1 MDPRSWDAEMDVTVN
16 VAIGAGTNEDRMGFL
31 GMISGK
37 QEQILQLAGM
47 DNPLVNPINLYN
59 TYSKMLELQG
69 WKDPNTFF
77 TDPRSWEP
85 PPPQPDPAQMLA
97 QLEMEKIRTEMATKA
112 EDLRIKREQVM
123 LEQDFKRDQL
133 DADIILKSKELEMK
147 YNEAVDVAT
156 IKAQVEKNRA
166 LA

>member
-1 MDPRSWDAEMDVTVN
+1 
-16 VAIGAGTNEDRMGFL
+16 
-31 GMISGK
+31 
-37 QEQILQLAGM
+37 
-47 DNPLVNPINLYN
+47 
-59 TYSKMLELQG
+59 MLELQG

-147 YNEAVDVAT
+147 YNESIDVAK
-156 IKAQVEKNRA
+156 IKAQIDSSRAASPTAPEKPKRVRKIPIRDKDGEIIAVEEVEILNKKVPVRNETGDIVA
-166 LA
+166 VDEV

>member
-1 MDPRSWDAEMDVTVN
+1 
-16 VAIGAGTNEDRMGFL
+16 
-31 GMISGK
+31 
-37 QEQILQLAGM
+37 
-47 DNPLVNPINLYN
+47 LVNPINLYN

-85 PPPQPDPAQMLA
+85 PPPKPDPAEMLA

-147 YNEAVDVAT
+147 YNEAVDVAN
-156 IKAQVEKNRA
+156 IKTKIEAGRQGPAVVFNEKPKKVRKIPVRNEQGDIIAVDEVEVD
-166 LA
+166 

>member
-1 MDPRSWDAEMDVTVN
+1 
-16 VAIGAGTNEDRMGFL
+16 
-31 GMISGK
+31 
-37 QEQILQLAGM
+37 
-47 DNPLVNPINLYN
+47 
-59 TYSKMLELQG
+59 
-69 WKDPNTFF
+69 
-77 TDPRSWEP
+77 
-85 PPPQPDPAQMLA
+85 MLA

-156 IKAQVEKNRA
+156 IKAQVEKSRA
-166 LA
+166 LT